1 MNYQKILFFF
11 LFITFGFAAL
21 QVPLVH
27 FAGSKATFTLF
38 DAFGPIAGAFLGTL
52 PGIVAV
58 LIMQITNFVLH
69 GSKVLDIGTIIRFLP
84 MLFATMYFSK
94 PSKLN
99 WIVPGLAI
107 VIFNLNPIGRSVWF
121 YSLFWLVPIG
131 CYFWQEKSIL
141 LRSLGA
147 TFTAHAMGGAIWI
160 WAFHLP
166 KAVWLGLI
174 PVVIMERLGFTIS
187 MAALYLCV
195 RSIINQNYNRH
206 AIHQN

>member
-1 MNYQKILFFF
+1 
-11 LFITFGFAAL
+11 
-21 QVPLVH
+21 
-27 FAGSKATFTLF
+27 
-38 DAFGPIAGAFLGTL
+38 
-52 PGIVAV
+52 
-58 LIMQITNFVLH
+58 MQITNFVLH

-174 PVVIMERLGFTIS
+174 PVVIMERLVFTIS